1 MCARFRGGAVK
12 INRDRLAV
20 LKIMSDDQSGSDK
33 NGPDQTVGGH
43 DLDGRLSRLD
53 KALAGRQK
61 ETEAQANSQSSATGY
76 AQAMRLST
84 EFVAAI
90 LVGAAI
96 GWLLDQ
102 WLGIGPWGLIVFL
115 LLGFVAGVLNV
126 LRSANLVAGPDN
138 RMNGD
143 GAQDDKK

>member
-1 MCARFRGGAVK
+1 
-12 INRDRLAV
+12 
-20 LKIMSDDQSGSDK
+20 
-33 NGPDQTVGGH
+33 
-43 DLDGRLSRLD
+43 
-53 KALAGRQK
+53 
-61 ETEAQANSQSSATGY
+61 
-76 AQAMRLST
+76 MRLST

-138 RMNGD
+138 RMNGN
-143 GAQDDKK
+143 GTQDDRK